1 MCAVHEGSGDERG
14 TPAQRVSA
22 VPRID
27 LADHVPARRSVP
39 TRPDIQPRLYRPGG
53 HVAVAEE
60 HWRALVR
67 RGLDPVYIDTSD
79 EMLLFLFVVHLGS
92 DGKMLKAHQHTYST
106 ASRAMNFYIENR
118 NRLPDISA
126 GRLLMI
132 ADAIRDNRLDALD
145 RMLTKTAVRDL
156 QLEPSILQVILWP
169 KRPPKRRPKE
179 QARQDAPPRQPGPRT
194 DVPEPHPTVWRCART
209 RAASSRAKPR
219 ADDRQG
225 LHRWHPGPG
234 RGLTR
239 LLAHAIRR

>member
-1 MCAVHEGSGDERG
+1 
-14 TPAQRVSA
+14 
-22 VPRID
+22 
-27 LADHVPARRSVP
+27 
-39 TRPDIQPRLYRPGG
+39 
-53 HVAVAEE
+53 
-60 HWRALVR
+60 
-67 RGLDPVYIDTSD
+67 
-79 EMLLFLFVVHLGS
+79 MLLFLFVVHLGS

-156 QLEPSILQVILWP
+156 QLEPSIVQVILWP

-194 DVPEPHPTVWRCART
+194 DVPEPHPTVDAAPEPEPPPAAPNPERTIGRVFTDGTPDPVEVSPGCWRT
-209 RAASSRAKPR
+209 PYG
-219 ADDRQG
+219 DDS
-225 LHRWHPGPG
+225 
-234 RGLTR
+234 
-239 LLAHAIRR
+239 